1 MMAVMGS
8 RNGKEATHNLE
19 IQSASVMKHAT
30 TVVQLINARPKL
42 FDRLD
47 L

>member
-1 MMAVMGS
+1 MAVMSS
-8 RNGKEATHNLE
+8 RNAKEATHNLE
-19 IQSASVMKHAT
+19 IQSASVMKHVT

-42 FDRLD
+42 FDILD